1 MIILRKQFAKVDY
14 KGLTKAGKEALK
26 FERAQQARFLN
37 EIKGANN
44 NLPKSSRFGKTA
56 EERLKTRNK
65 LHKQALEESKARASK
80 ARENIE
86 KEYGTTL
93 GHKVKKAFKDAWNET
108 MTK

>member
-26 FERAQQARFLN
+26 EARGREADFLKHIR
-37 EIKGANN
+37 EANN
-44 NLPKSSRFGKTA
+44 NLPKSSRFGKTV

-65 LHKQALEESKARASK
+65 LHTQSLKESEARALKARK
-80 ARENIE
+80 NVEE
-86 KEYGTTL
+86 EYGTTL